1 MADYATKLEAG
12 CWLRQAQAASSPAA
26 SSPAASSPAASS
38 PAASSPAA
46 SSLAELVEASE
57 DTVPPTVFTLAA

>member
-12 CWLRQAQAASSPAA
+12 CWLRQAQ
-26 SSPAASSPAASS
+26 AASSPAASS